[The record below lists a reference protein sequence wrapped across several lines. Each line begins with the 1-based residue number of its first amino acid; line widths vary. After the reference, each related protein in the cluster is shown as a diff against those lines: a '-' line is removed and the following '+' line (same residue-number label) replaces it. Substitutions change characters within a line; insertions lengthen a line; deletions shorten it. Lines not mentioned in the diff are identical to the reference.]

1 MVKVVLSNDQMKCC
15 KTVLCPSKML
25 KENNWPVLNSGE
37 NFTSIIPFS
46 SQLSCKVSIFLKMLN
61 IKMSSIRE
69 IPFLLLRVPSLP
81 RAARYLAQGRGTARE
96 PGRAPHPA
104 RLGRPAQPLARLG
117 SIHKAPLPG
126 RAEEAKPSHSLALHW
141 LFQMLF
147 HPLLVA
153 ADELAPHHRQLLV
166 RSLCV
171 FDNNQK

>member
-81 RAARYLAQGRGTARE
+81 RAARYLAQGRGTASE
-96 PGRAPHPA
+96 PGRAPHA
-104 RLGRPAQPLARLG
+104 WADQHSRLHGWGASTRL
-117 SIHKAPLPG
+117 
-126 RAEEAKPSHSLALHW
+126 HSQGGLKRLNQATAWLSTGFFRCSSTPFWWLLMSLH
-141 LFQMLF
+141 
-147 HPLLVA
+147 HTTV
-153 ADELAPHHRQLLV
+153 
-166 RSLCV
+166 SS
-171 FDNNQK
+171 